1 MFQNS
6 DLLTLVRDGW
16 RLQGRASRWTE
27 KQRDRPSIGARSDGL
42 THRHVDAMCS
52 SHAVVRLPRSRV
64 SRCRVRGGT
73 VRNWLTKQRSAFV
86 FREAPR
92 RDGSICRF
100 GHETV
105 RRTAQRTHV
114 TTTRMAVLAASATLP
129 KPCEM
134 SGKTG
139 LAKRLGEVIP
149 ATREVTQPSAE

>member
-1 MFQNS
+1 VYL
-6 DLLTLVRDGW
+6 D
-16 RLQGRASRWTE
+16 E
-27 KQRDRPSIGARSDGL
+27 
-42 THRHVDAMCS
+42 
-52 SHAVVRLPRSRV
+52 
-64 SRCRVRGGT
+64 GGT
-73 VRNWLTKQRSAFV
+73 LRNWLTKQRSAFV

-114 TTTRMAVLAASATLP
+114 TTTRLAVLAASVALP
-129 KPCEM
+129 KPREM

-149 ATREVTQPSAE
+149 ATREVTQPGAE